1 MMLNRIHKDEVC
13 DATQVLSRNLCW

>member
-1 MMLNRIHKDEVC
+1 MLNRIHKDEVC